1 MGFSPVSLHNVAF
14 AVADLARSVSSLT
27 STFPMIAVMRSA
39 NGAFLR
45 LPMGPNPSRT
55 ATAIDAA
62 VAEDWS

>member
-1 MGFSPVSLHNVAF
+1 MGFSPVSLHNAAL
-14 AVADLARSVSSLT
+14 AVADLARPVSSLM
-27 STFPMIAVMRSA
+27 STFPIIEVVLSA

-55 ATAIDAA
+55 ARAIAAA